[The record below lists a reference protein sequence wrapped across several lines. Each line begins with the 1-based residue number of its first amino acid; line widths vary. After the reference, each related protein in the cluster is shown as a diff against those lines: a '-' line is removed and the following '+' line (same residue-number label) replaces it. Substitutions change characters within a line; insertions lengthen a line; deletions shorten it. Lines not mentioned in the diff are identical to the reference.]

1 MSLFFIHILQAEI
14 DQHYVALFGSHSQ
27 ATSSPGGPTSLSS
40 PGPPLL
46 PNVKS
51 PLYTS
56 PPQTPPARSPMNI
69 SMLHSSTRQQASTE
83 APVSSQTRDKVVASE
98 HAAVEAERALNEAEA
113 ALKKLLVRHAS
124 ADMTQ
129 EEKLQ
134 AKMEVEFAGDIVAAH
149 RGLAFAKRR
158 AASQAALGAISSL
171 LV

>member
-1 MSLFFIHILQAEI
+1 
-14 DQHYVALFGSHSQ
+14 
-27 ATSSPGGPTSLSS
+27 
-40 PGPPLL
+40 
-46 PNVKS
+46 
-51 PLYTS
+51 
-56 PPQTPPARSPMNI
+56 MNI